1 MISNDKYIPNLLHV
15 ILPLVLPDIFD
26 NSHKRSK
33 EFKLIEIFRNY
44 LENQIPRTKLK
55 SHQFDQIEI
64 PFRYREKKK
73 SKKKQRTLRSL
84 RNQKKKGTI
93 NANYFLLQDY
103 HKVPRMID
111 RFNEVGNFPANY
123 ILPLSD
129 F

>member
-15 ILPLVLPDIFD
+15 ILPLVLPDILD

-73 SKKKQRTLRSL
+73 SKKNNVLWDRWET
-84 RNQKKKGTI
+84 KKKKEQLTQITFCYKIITKYREWSTGSM
-93 NANYFLLQDY
+93 
-103 HKVPRMID
+103 R
-111 RFNEVGNFPANY
+111 
-123 ILPLSD
+123 
-129 F
+129 